1 MVAKAMVAATSF
13 HCAPETVRLAAW
25 KIVRAGQNL
34 ARPDPAPGTIM
45 VAGDLNTL
53 PDIHVPYI
61 SHPAAR

>member
-1 MVAKAMVAATSF
+1 MVAKALVATTSLY
-13 HCAPETVRLAAW
+13 CAPEAFRLAAW

-45 VAGDLNTL
+45 VAGDFNTL